1 MQRIESQQWRRRGK
15 EEAMGVQRGVQNPLS
30 IECPFSSKRRSMRVT
45 EKKEKTE
52 KVREGDRN

>member
-1 MQRIESQQWRRRGK
+1 VQRIESQQWRRRGK

-45 EKKEKTE
+45 EKKEKSE
-52 KVREGDRN
+52 KVREG